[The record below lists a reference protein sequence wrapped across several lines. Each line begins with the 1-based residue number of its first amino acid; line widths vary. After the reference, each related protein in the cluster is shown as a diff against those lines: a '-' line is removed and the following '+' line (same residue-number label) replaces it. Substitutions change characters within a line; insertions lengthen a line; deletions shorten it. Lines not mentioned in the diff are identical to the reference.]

1 MELKMSKPRFQ
12 SALVPAIE
20 WMNRGFAVPTV
31 CDFAQERPEYK
42 GYEIKLQWGVPLFV

>member
-1 MELKMSKPRFQ
+1 MGLKMSKPRFQ

-31 CDFAQERPEYK
+31 CDFAQEGLEYK
-42 GYEIKLQWGVPLFV
+42 GYEMKLQWGVPLFV